1 LLRYGSN
8 SFPYPVSCP
17 WVLAEAILKGPLKAE
32 LEMFSS
38 DLQDFISQCLQL
50 EPIMRQTARDLLKH
64 PFIQKYHLDR
74 MKEGQDPSCLTS
86 YENPKLQDSNFNK
99 FDLET
104 ALELVIEDHLEH
116 QLSKIWIDPTAQID
130 MEPLALSNENL
141 EYLSRQMQVETE
153 FTNKMFNEKHL
164 PMCSLLKLCAQL
176 VKLDSRSFSPK
187 FIKILAKQV
196 ITNHKSIAKQNDKD
210 IQSSELMTLLTPLQL
225 LSSALPLKADEI
237 AVIEE
242 TDEEKI
248 VEFLQSCRIPLA
260 DAKIYTRA
268 LIEQGYDDV
277 KSIQE
282 DIDVS
287 TLESIMKPGHHKRAI
302 SGLKLLDSD
311 LESSS
316 TIPSIEKLVDD
327 TENPRQREFENTY
340 QQQEFPLDR
349 AGLKLKQE
357 RESYCKPIE
366 DVELR
371 DAIDAGSLYSNKTVY
386 YIREIGRGSSGIVY
400 KSFVIPTINLLAV
413 KHVVIPTLEKQK
425 QIFNE
430 LKALWNLR

>member
-1 LLRYGSN
+1 
-8 SFPYPVSCP
+8 
-17 WVLAEAILKGPLKAE
+17 
-32 LEMFSS
+32 
-38 DLQDFISQCLQL
+38 
-50 EPIMRQTARDLLKH
+50 
-64 PFIQKYHLDR
+64 
-74 MKEGQDPSCLTS
+74 
-86 YENPKLQDSNFNK
+86 
-99 FDLET
+99 
-104 ALELVIEDHLEH
+104 
-116 QLSKIWIDPTAQID
+116 
-130 MEPLALSNENL
+130 
-141 EYLSRQMQVETE
+141 
-153 FTNKMFNEKHL
+153 
-164 PMCSLLKLCAQL
+164 
-176 VKLDSRSFSPK
+176 
-187 FIKILAKQV
+187 
-196 ITNHKSIAKQNDKD
+196 
-210 IQSSELMTLLTPLQL
+210 MTLLTPLQL

-316 TIPSIEKLVDD
+316 TIPSIEKLADD
-327 TENPRQREFENTY
+327 TKNPRQREFEKTY

-357 RESYCKPIE
+357 RESYCKPLE

-371 DAIDAGSLYSNKTVY
+371 EAIDPGSLYSNKTVY